1 MATLEVVFG
10 DVPSW
15 YEPLVKPQHLRND
28 FDVFFAVEDI
38 IDDFVEDNF
47 LRNKIYQCR
56 DSWSASQWSL
66 SLREKRSAPTQTYP
80 CTKMHIQR

>member
-47 LRNKIYQCR
+47 LRNKIYQ
-56 DSWSASQWSL
+56 WSL
-66 SLREKRSAPTQTYP
+66 SLSEKRSAPTQTYP
-80 CTKMHIQR
+80 CTKMHIQRWHMYSTW